1 MNISLFASGGRLCPP
16 CFALGFISAFL
27 FAGSPVSAQSL
38 RHRVGD
44 FLGEND
50 FPPIVPAGESRALT
64 SDILRRWSEWREEN
78 LIKPAQQYLSKSHPD
93 KAEAWMKLVRRA
105 AERHFSHPE
114 DPAREAAI
122 RSEDPAAFW
131 EMSRLAGEILDSNP
145 TEAFVTYAAIMDKI
159 GNKTG
164 DRERLVKAMESLP
177 SPMVRFLIERVRS
190 RSGSL
195 MPTDAPPGK
204 SPSAV
209 RAAAAALKDGPPLS
223 DADAEMFHGFLEEQ
237 ISSDNVKNH
246 PGDVEALV
254 ASPRLPEWLACTL
267 RGNLHVRKGWLARG
281 GGWSSTVTQA
291 GWEGFFTELR
301 AARDLF
307 TKAWKLK
314 PEVPY
319 AAAEMITVAA
329 TVEDGSAGNMREW
342 FDRAVAARFDY
353 FPAYGSLTWFL
364 RPRWGGSVGKMAAFA
379 LACTDTGRFDTEV
392 PRRSLRILR
401 DVIEE
406 IGGQWQQLYHDP
418 LISEAIVAMGEG
430 YLAKASTPEARRAE
444 QCRLIATAWLFNQ
457 KGKAAEGLAAM
468 SEPLTFEA
476 ADMLAK
482 HGLTE
487 RVVREEAALHT
498 VGALPDFER
507 ARAFYE
513 KRQLDEAEPILQKI
527 KSANAASP
535 PAPVT
540 RLLSAIEFEREFAKG
555 DWVKLKITP
564 GLENW
569 EQTGGKWTVADDG
582 ALEIAGPQNKPGML
596 YNGRTGA
603 EIEMRGECVLEA
615 GQQSSCGICVVAN
628 RGVRDSVLQSLGCS
642 ATLMS
647 AKEKLDGWLSEDVSG
662 GSTRPEGRVAVPGA
676 KQSPQ
681 KLKFTITLKGG
692 KATYV
697 LNDTVIA
704 SEGVFVRQ
712 SPRRA
717 ELQPAEDGRVG
728 LAWHT
733 LPEGSKVRL
742 LSLEVRNLTGK

>member
-1 MNISLFASGGRLCPP
+1 MNISLAASCGPLFPARV
-16 CFALGFISAFL
+16 ALGFIAAFFL
-27 FAGSPVSAQSL
+27 AASPLSAQSL

-78 LIKPAQQYLSKSHPD
+78 VIKPAEQYLSKNHPD
-93 KAEAWMKLVRRA
+93 KAQAWMKVVRRA
-105 AERHFSHPE
+105 AGRHFSHPE
-114 DPAREAAI
+114 DPGRDTAI
-122 RSEDPAAFW
+122 RSEDPSIFW
-131 EMSRLAGEILDSNP
+131 EMSRLAEELLASKPPDAVLIFAGIMSVAGDTRAFRGQLD
-145 TEAFVTYAAIMDKI
+145 EAI
-159 GNKTG
+159 KTT
-164 DRERLVKAMESLP
+164 P
-177 SPMVRFLIERVRS
+177 SRMARFLVQRAGRS
-190 RSGSL
+190 IGTFRPDRAVPGVPPLSL
-195 MPTDAPPGK
+195 
-204 SPSAV
+204 SAAV
-209 RAAAAALKDGPPLS
+209 DALKDGPPLS
-223 DADAEMFHGFLEEQ
+223 DAEAEIFHGFLEEQ

-246 PGDVEALV
+246 SGTVEALV
-254 ASPRLPEWLACTL
+254 AAPRLPEWLACTL
-267 RGNLHVRKGWLARG
+267 RGNLHVRRAWLARG

-291 GWEGFFTELR
+291 GWEGFFKELSV
-301 AARDLF
+301 ARDLF

-319 AAAEMITVAA
+319 AAAEMITIAA

-353 FPAYGSLTWFL
+353 LPAYGSLTWFL

-406 IGGQWQQLYHDP
+406 IGGQWQELYRDP

-430 YLAKASTPEARRAE
+430 YLAKAPTPEAKRAE
-444 QCRLIATAWLFNQ
+444 QCRLVATAWLFNQ

-468 SEPLTFEA
+468 SEPLVFEA

-513 KRQLDEAEPILQKI
+513 KGKLDEAEPILQKI

-535 PAPVT
+535 PVPVA
-540 RLLSAIEFEREFAKG
+540 RMLAAIEFEREFAKG

-582 ALEIAGPQNKPGML
+582 ALEIAGPQRNPGIL
-596 YNGRTGA
+596 YNGRTAA

-615 GQQSSCGICVVAN
+615 GEHPSGICIVAN
-628 RGVRDSVLQSLGCS
+628 RGVRDSVRQSLGCS
-642 ATLMS
+642 VS
-647 AKEKLDGWLSEDVSG
+647 SWPAKEKLDGWLSEEESG
-662 GSTRPEGRVAVPGA
+662 GSTKPDQRVAVPGA

-681 KLKFTITLKGG
+681 KLKFSITLKGG

-704 SEGVFVRQ
+704 SEGVYVRQ

-717 ELQPAEDGRVG
+717 ELEPVADGRVG
-728 LAWHT
+728 LAWYAIA
-733 LPEGSKVRL
+733 EGSKVRL
-742 LSLEVRNLTGK
+742 LSLEVRKLAGNK